1 MTSLLNIKTI
11 LIESY
16 VLETI
21 DALFEKLLFQFNA
34 DCRRKNDAASIQE
47 LFVFSQ
53 LILFLQLIRSIILF
67 IIWVV
72 SSA

>member
-21 DALFEKLLFQFNA
+21 DALFEKFQFNA